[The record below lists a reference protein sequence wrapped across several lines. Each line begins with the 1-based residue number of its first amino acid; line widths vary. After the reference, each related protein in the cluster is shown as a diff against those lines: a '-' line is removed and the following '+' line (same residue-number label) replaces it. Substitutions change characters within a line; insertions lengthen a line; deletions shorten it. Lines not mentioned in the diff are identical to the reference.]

1 MNVEITGRHVVITP
15 AIRSYVLRRIR
26 KFSRILGEDASFH
39 VVIGVEKT
47 RQSAEILLKSKRLTL
62 TCTGQTD
69 DMYASILL
77 AIDKLERQVLKRK
90 GKIIETKRQKAME
103 RSVAERSV
111 EETPPAAAS
120 RDGRIVEEEARK
132 KPMAVEEAVL
142 ELGQSEY
149 PFVVFRDVDSGAVH
163 VLYKRKDGAFGL
175 IH

>member
-15 AIRSYVLRRIR
+15 AIRSYVLRRVR
-26 KFSRILGEDASFH
+26 KFSRILEDEASFH
-39 VVIGVEKT
+39 VIIGVEKNRHT
-47 RQSAEILLKSKRLTL
+47 AEVLLKSKMLNL
-62 TCTGQTD
+62 TCKGQTD

-77 AIDKLERQVLKRK
+77 TIEKLERQALKQK
-90 GKIIETKRQKAME
+90 AKVIETKRQKAKAK
-103 RSVAERSV
+103 SVAERSV
-111 EETPPAAAS
+111 AEAPPARAG

-149 PFVVFRDVDSGAVH
+149 PFVVFRDVDSGAMH
-163 VLYKRKDGAFGL
+163 VLYKRKDGSLGL